1 MERSHIE
8 LMIEGAQNILPDPY
22 LPDTEFSENE
32 WGAALSVVRLLMDI
46 GLESVQEF

>member
-22 LPDTEFSENE
+22 LPDTDFSENE
-32 WGAALSVVRLLMDI
+32 WGAILKSGWWGNFI
-46 GLESVQEF
+46 EIF